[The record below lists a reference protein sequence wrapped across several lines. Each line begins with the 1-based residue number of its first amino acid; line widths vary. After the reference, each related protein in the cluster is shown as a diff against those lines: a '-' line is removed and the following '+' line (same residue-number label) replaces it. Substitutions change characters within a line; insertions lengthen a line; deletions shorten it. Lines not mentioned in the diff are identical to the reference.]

1 MFSLMKKRNEAAR
14 QKKMDHIFQKA
25 DENGNGKITP
35 QQMVKAF
42 AANDVTGNYEYVEKF
57 NVGSNLRYLTHK
69 EHHFNLKLIIFSKF
83 IGRRCIDIGRQRRVD
98 HKK

>member
-42 AANDVTGNYEYVEKF
+42 AANDVTGKLK
-57 NVGSNLRYLTHK
+57 NL
-69 EHHFNLKLIIFSKF
+69 
-83 IGRRCIDIGRQRRVD
+83 CIA
-98 HKK
+98 

>member
-1 MFSLMKKRNEAAR
+1 MKKRNEAAR

-42 AANDVTGNYEYVEKF
+42 AANDVTGNYKYVDKYKWTQI
-57 NVGSNLRYLTHK
+57 RYIYVYYKLTK
-69 EHHFNLKLIIFSKF
+69 NII
-83 IGRRCIDIGRQRRVD
+83 
-98 HKK
+98 

>member
-1 MFSLMKKRNEAAR
+1 MKKRNEAAR

-42 AANDVTGNYEYVEKF
+42 AANDVTGNYEYVENF
-57 NVGSNLRYLTHK
+57 DVDSNLSIK
-69 EHHFNLKLIIFSKF
+69 IS
-83 IGRRCIDIGRQRRVD
+83 
-98 HKK
+98 

>member
-1 MFSLMKKRNEAAR
+1 MKKRNEAAR

-42 AANDVTGNYEYVEKF
+42 AANDVTGNYEYVENF
-57 NVGSNLRYLTHK
+57 
-69 EHHFNLKLIIFSKF
+69 
-83 IGRRCIDIGRQRRVD
+83 DVD
-98 HKK
+98 LS